1 MQKATPF
8 IAAAVLSGT
17 CFTGPTPVS
26 AQTGADRK
34 VVDRAAAAYPDLAQ
48 RMHLRGTVKLAV
60 TVRATG
66 EVKSSRP
73 LGGNPVLIEA
83 ATRLPANGNLSPRKA
98 KLMKSLNSG
107 LAHIEQHHS
116 PTTIEDGEIGRTR
129 QKAYYD

>member
-8 IAAAVLSGT
+8 IAASVLSAT
-17 CFTGPTPVS
+17 CFTGPTPVR

-48 RMHLRGTVKLAV
+48 RMHLQGTVKLAV

-83 ATRLPANGNLSPRKA
+83 ASRAARKWKFEPAQGETTEVIEFRF
-98 KLMKSLNSG
+98 G
-107 LAHIEQHHS
+107 AH
-116 PTTIEDGEIGRTR
+116 
-129 QKAYYD
+129 